1 MRISIQTNHNGSYT
15 LLAVVE
21 GKLVKKEY
29 SCGIGEAK
37 KHFQKTFGK

>member
-1 MRISIQTNHNGSYT
+1 MGISIQTNYNGSYT
-15 LLAVVE
+15 LFAIVE

-37 KHFQKTFGK
+37 KHFQETFGK

>member
-1 MRISIQTNHNGSYT
+1 MNISIQTNYNGSYT
-15 LLAVVE
+15 LFAIVE
-21 GKLVKKEY
+21 GKLVMKEY